1 MASERVRRRH
11 VRANCRDNKVTT
23 DGTSWR
29 MFCAFELPES
39 LRARINQHSQ
49 RVRDAVPEAA
59 ASWGRAENIHLTVKF
74 FGNVDQQRVAAISA
88 AAASVVKEFSPIQI
102 EVGKTGVFPRPSRP
116 QVLWIGID
124 DPSYALANLHKQLEN
139 QFAREGFPKEDRA
152 FRPHLTIAR
161 IRRPHDS
168 DRLAAAHLG
177 TEFSSVAIELSELV
191 LFRSE
196 LSSKGSKYTAI
207 SRHRL
212 EH

>member
-1 MASERVRRRH
+1 MSV
-11 VRANCRDNKVTT
+11 
-23 DGTSWR
+23 GWR

-49 RVRDAVPEAA
+49 RVHEAVPEAA
-59 ASWGRAENIHLTVKF
+59 ASWGRAENIHLTMKF
-74 FGNVDQQRVAAISA
+74 FGNVDQQRVSVISA
-88 AAASVVKEFSPIQI
+88 AAARVVKEFSPVQI

-124 DPSYALANLHKQLEN
+124 DPSRALASLHKELEN

-161 IRRPHDS
+161 IRKPHNS
-168 DRLAAAHLG
+168 NRLAEVHLG
-177 TEFSSVAIELSELV
+177 TDFSNVAIELSELV

-207 SRHRL
+207 STHRL
-212 EH
+212 EQ